1 MPKPKIARADSFV
14 EVEEEGAE
22 ERFYLPAS
30 EMNALMDGVPGLPSA
45 PYVPPAKKLAE
56 AAERER
62 QLREQIASLMQ
73 QGGTSSLDLQDGT
86 LVVHDFRLT
95 PTGLIA
101 PDEMTQESWEEVGR
115 LLFRLEGSI
124 QWLIGDWLVYG
135 GAVGW
140 GDLPKLAK
148 ALGRDYQ
155 TLRNYTVV
163 CRAYDL
169 YRRRYNLTFG
179 HYQAAASL
187 VLDQQDESLAY
198 AESQGMS
205 VAAFRAWLKQ
215 GMPEDGVREEL
226 PAERQPPQYL
236 VTELWEKLQ
245 AACLRPW
252 HTLNQRDRK
261 AKLDDIATLRHR
273 LDEIERWLKEGDG
286 NV

>member
-62 QLREQIASLMQ
+62 QLREQIESLMQ

-205 VAAFRAWLKQ
+205 VAAFRAWLNKGCQ
-215 GMPEDGVREEL
+215 RMGCGRNCQRSVSPLSIWSRSCGRSCRR
-226 PAERQPPQYL
+226 PAYGPGTRLTSGIEKPNWTISPPC
-236 VTELWEKLQ
+236 
-245 AACLRPW
+245 A
-252 HTLNQRDRK
+252 
-261 AKLDDIATLRHR
+261 IALMR
-273 LDEIERWLKEGDG
+273 
-286 NV
+286 